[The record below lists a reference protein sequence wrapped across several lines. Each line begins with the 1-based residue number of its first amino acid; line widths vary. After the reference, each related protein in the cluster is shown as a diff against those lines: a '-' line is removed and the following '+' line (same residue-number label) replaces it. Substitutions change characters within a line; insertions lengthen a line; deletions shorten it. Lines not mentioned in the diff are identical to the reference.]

1 MGGKPG
7 LTGELVVREFP
18 QRVFPGRVGSTAG
31 ALDPASRTLLTE
43 VRIQNEGEVLRPG
56 MYTDVR
62 FQLTRAAPPLVIPS
76 SALIIRSGPP
86 RVATVG
92 ADGRLRFQVSQLGPD
107 FGTTVQSL
115 TSLTQQHPLLLT
127 P

>member
-1 MGGKPG
+1 VTDVKPG
-7 LTGELVVREFP
+7 LTADLVVREFP
-18 QRVFPGRVGSTAG
+18 QRVFPGKVVSTAG
-31 ALDPASRTLLTE
+31 ALDPTSRTLLRRFASRTRE
-43 VRIQNEGEVLRPG
+43 RLLRPG

-92 ADGRLRFQVSQLGPD
+92 ADGKVRFQWSN
-107 FGTTVQSL
+107 SAA
-115 TSLTQQHPLLLT
+115 TSVRWSRSSGA
-127 P
+127 